1 MFDRQKKYSTRAP
14 KKLVAGRFHSAPAK
28 PAPEKEPSAP
38 KAKPARRAIPFEE
51 IKRQLTAWAEDNR
64 IPGKFQ
70 AWFTRDAANDH
81 SDWRIL
87 NKLVNNHESL
97 VLEAPAYGM
106 DPPAVVKG
114 IFDQLHKDHLHT
126 LKKALRQIWFRATGD
141 GRYALLVQANIH
153 GRNSGHEIKSFI
165 EFLQHNCPQVIS
177 CHQVQCTP
185 NHLFDPAMQQNMR
198 VDVKPAFGSAFM
210 PIAGTGLSMHVLDW
224 APKMKDAWVELPLR
238 IREAVHPA
246 KGDRFFEF
254 YSASGYVSASLAQDF
269 EQVEALDCRETAMES
284 AKMNAR
290 SLADNNMRFHRSHL
304 DRAFLE
310 KFFGKRDNE
319 GKWTFYLNE
328 PEAEPITSD
337 LVQAIA
343 ASRPERILLQ
353 VTDLENAAKQI
364 KRFRTEG
371 YMLRKNIPLYLEPGS
386 GKFELLMLFVPDR
399 AGLLGGFAAQNGQK
413 RSVKRP
419 QERISGKNQ
428 ADIPHFVQKKGT
440 PRARK
445 D

>member
-1 MFDRQKKYSTRAP
+1 
-14 KKLVAGRFHSAPAK
+14 
-28 PAPEKEPSAP
+28 
-38 KAKPARRAIPFEE
+38 
-51 IKRQLTAWAEDNR
+51 
-64 IPGKFQ
+64 
-70 AWFTRDAANDH
+70 
-81 SDWRIL
+81 
-87 NKLVNNHESL
+87 
-97 VLEAPAYGM
+97 
-106 DPPAVVKG
+106 
-114 IFDQLHKDHLHT
+114 
-126 LKKALRQIWFRATGD
+126 
-141 GRYALLVQANIH
+141 
-153 GRNSGHEIKSFI
+153 
-165 EFLQHNCPQVIS
+165 
-177 CHQVQCTP
+177 
-185 NHLFDPAMQQNMR
+185 
-198 VDVKPAFGSAFM
+198 
-210 PIAGTGLSMHVLDW
+210 
-224 APKMKDAWVELPLR
+224 
-238 IREAVHPA
+238 
-246 KGDRFFEF
+246 
-254 YSASGYVSASLAQDF
+254 
-269 EQVEALDCRETAMES
+269 MES

-290 SLADNNMRFHRSHL
+290 SLAGNNMRFHRSHL

-364 KRFRTEG
+364 KRFRAEG

>member
-14 KKLVAGRFHSAPAK
+14 KKLVAGKFHTAPAK
-28 PAPEKEPSAP
+28 PAPEKRETAP
-38 KAKPARRAIPFEE
+38 KPKAVRRAIPFEE
-51 IKRQLTAWAEDNR
+51 IKRQLEAWAEDNR

-70 AWFTRDAANDH
+70 AWFTRDAVPDH

-97 VLEAPAYGM
+97 TIEPPAYGM
-106 DPPAVVKG
+106 VPPALVKSV
-114 IFDQLHKDHLHT
+114 FDQLHKEHLHT
-126 LKKALRQIWFRATGD
+126 LKKAMRQIWFRATGD

-153 GRNSGHEIKSFI
+153 GRNSGHEIKSFV
-165 EFLQHNCPQVIS
+165 EFLQHSCPQVIS

-185 NHLFDPAMQQNMR
+185 SHLFDPALQQNMR
-198 VDVKPAFGSAFM
+198 VEVKTAFGSAFM

-224 APKMKDAWVELPLR
+224 TPRIKDAWLELPLR
-238 IREAVHPA
+238 IRDAIHPA
-246 KGDRFFEF
+246 REDRFFEF
-254 YSASGYVSASLAQDF
+254 YSASGFVSASLAQDF
-269 EQVEALDCRETAMES
+269 MQVEALDCRETAMES

-290 SLADNNMRFHRSHL
+290 NAISGNMHFHRSHL
-304 DRAFLE
+304 DRTFLE
-310 KFFGKRDNE
+310 KFFSRRDNE

-328 PEAEPITSD
+328 PEAEPLTSE

-353 VTDLENAAKQI
+353 VSDLENAAKQI

-399 AGLLGGFAAQNGQK
+399 AGLLGGFMGAKGQN
-413 RSVKRP
+413 RAVKRP

-428 ADIPHFVQKKGT
+428 GDTPHFVQKKVT
-440 PRARK
+440 FRQRK